1 MLSMCA
7 RIALR
12 SAARSSWMLAVE
24 TRVVKVAKRAA
35 PSMKEQTEKPKI
47 LRIIDSHFLIVYP
60 QISPSTRFGI
70 TTDLLVIYSSASRKE
85 TQKQSCS
92 LCATHRAKNLLDLRS
107 QGFHRLRSCGSLW
120 RPTISALRMQ
130 IGFKTGKK

>member
-12 SAARSSWMLAVE
+12 SAARSSWMLAFE

-47 LRIIDSHFLIVYP
+47 LRIIDSHLLIVYP

-70 TTDLLVIYSSASRKE
+70 TTDLLVIYSSASHKE

-92 LCATHRAKNLLDLRS
+92 LCATHRAQNLLDLGHKVFIDFDPAEMAPDDICLTNADWI
-107 QGFHRLRSCGSLW
+107 QY
-120 RPTISALRMQ
+120 
-130 IGFKTGKK
+130 